1 MINLSDI
8 RSLSDFQRHT
18 KQHLRHIKRSGSP
31 LVLTVN
37 GKAEVVVQDAQAYQ
51 KLLALLEEAEVVVT
65 LRKRLASLQ
74 QGIKAR
80 SFENALE
87 ELGKKYEPAPK
98 R

>member
-1 MINLSDI
+1 MVELADI
-8 RSLSDFQRHT
+8 RSLSDFQRNT
-18 KQHLRHIKRSGSP
+18 REHLRHLKRRGAP

-65 LRKRLASLQ
+65 LRQRLASLQ

-87 ELGKKYEPAPK
+87 DLGKKYEPAPK